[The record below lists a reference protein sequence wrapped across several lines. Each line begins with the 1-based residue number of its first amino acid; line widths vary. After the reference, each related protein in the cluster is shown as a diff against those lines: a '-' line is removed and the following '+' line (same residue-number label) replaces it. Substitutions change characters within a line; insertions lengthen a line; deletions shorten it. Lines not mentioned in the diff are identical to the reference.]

1 MYRYIPHLLISIS
14 LFSYNTAHAEDVS
27 TDKDNLISGSIG
39 LEYGT
44 FLDDLSLDD
53 TDTVTL
59 SSNFEISLTPKLKLG
74 TDFRKTEFL
83 DLSGAPNST
92 LSSFNLGYAF
102 SDKAIIRAFH
112 TNENFFVIGLET
124 YGISTSYTGK
134 KYSIS
139 GYVAKADFFQS
150 QSLDVN
156 GISASYNLS
165 ENFTVSA
172 GIDRMDV
179 GYGEDLTRSTIGGSY
194 TFGKGKSI
202 YITANENKFS
212 PYPSGT
218 NIEHLKIGL
227 TMDFGKTGIQPFKS
241 PDFMGMLLS
250 SMSPDLS

>member
-1 MYRYIPHLLISIS
+1 MKKLATVAALAIL
-14 LFSYNTAHAEDVS
+14 TASSVS
-27 TDKDNLISGSIG
+27 ADKDNLISGSIG

-44 FLDDLSLDD
+44 FIDDLSPDVF
-53 TDTVTL
+53 DTVTL
-59 SSNFEISLTPKLKLG
+59 SSNFEISLSPKLKLG
-74 TDFRKTEFL
+74 TDLRKTEFL
-83 DLSGAPNST
+83 DLSGAPNSMLT
-92 LSSFNLGYAF
+92 SFNLGYAF

-112 TNENFFVIGLET
+112 TDEQFYVLDLET

-139 GYVAKADFFQS
+139 GYVAKIDTSIFS
-150 QSLDVN
+150 ESEKIDVN

-172 GIDRMDV
+172 GIDRMDI
-179 GYGEDLTRSTIGGSY
+179 GSGEDLTRSTIGGSY

-218 NIEHLKIGL
+218 NIEHLKIGF

-241 PDFMGMLLS
+241 PDFLGMM
-250 SMSPDLS
+250 MSAEGFLNL

>member
-1 MYRYIPHLLISIS
+1 MKKLATVATLAIL
-14 LFSYNTAHAEDVS
+14 TATSVYADRN
-27 TDKDNLISGSIG
+27 NLISGSIG

-44 FLDDLSLDD
+44 FIDDLSLDD

-59 SSNFEISLTPKLKLG
+59 SSNFEISLSPKLKLG
-74 TDFRKTEFL
+74 TDLRKTEFL

-92 LSSFNLGYAF
+92 LTSFNLGYAF

-112 TNENFFVIGLET
+112 TDEKFYVLDLET

-139 GYVAKADFFQS
+139 GYVAKTDIAMGNITY
-150 QSLDVN
+150 DVN
-156 GISASYNLS
+156 GVSASYNLS

-179 GYGEDLTRSTIGGSY
+179 GYGENLTRSTIGGSY

-202 YITANENKFS
+202 YITANENKFNLDS
-212 PYPSGT
+212 SGT
-218 NIEHLKIGL
+218 NIEHLKIGF

-241 PDFMGMLLS
+241 PDFLGMM
-250 SMSPDLS
+250 MSAQGSLN

>member
-1 MYRYIPHLLISIS
+1 LYRYISHLLISIS
-14 LFSYNTAHAEDVS
+14 LFSYNTAHAENVS

-44 FLDDLSLDD
+44 FIDDLSLDD

-59 SSNFEISLTPKLKLG
+59 SSNFEISLSPKLKLG
-74 TDFRKTEFL
+74 TDLRKTEFL

-92 LSSFNLGYAF
+92 LTSFNLGYAF

-112 TNENFFVIGLET
+112 TDEKFYVLDLET

-139 GYVAKADFFQS
+139 GYVAKTDIAMGNITY
-150 QSLDVN
+150 DVN
-156 GISASYNLS
+156 GVSASYNLS

-179 GYGEDLTRSTIGGSY
+179 GYGENLTRSTIGGSY

-212 PYPSGT
+212 AYPSGT
-218 NIEHLKIGL
+218 NIEHLKIGF

-241 PDFMGMLLS
+241 PDFLGML
-250 SMSPDLS
+250 MSAEGSLN

>member
-1 MYRYIPHLLISIS
+1 LISIS
-14 LFSYNTAHAEDVS
+14 LFSYNTAHAENVS

-44 FLDDLSLDD
+44 FIDDLSLDD

-59 SSNFEISLTPKLKLG
+59 SSNFEISLSPKLKLG
-74 TDFRKTEFL
+74 TDLRKTEFL

-139 GYVAKADFFQS
+139 GYVAKTDIA
-150 QSLDVN
+150 DVN
-156 GISASYNLS
+156 GVSASYNLS

-179 GYGEDLTRSTIGGSY
+179 GYGENLTRSTIGGSY

-212 PYPSGT
+212 AYPSGT
-218 NIEHLKIGL
+218 NIEHLKIGF

-241 PDFMGMLLS
+241 PDFLGMMMSAEAFLS
-250 SMSPDLS
+250 P

>member
-1 MYRYIPHLLISIS
+1 MYRYISHLLISIS

-44 FLDDLSLDD
+44 FIDDLSLGD

-59 SSNFEISLTPKLKLG
+59 SSNFEISLSPKLKLG
-74 TDFRKTEFL
+74 TDLRKTEFL

-92 LSSFNLGYAF
+92 LTSFNLGYAF

-112 TNENFFVIGLET
+112 TDEKFFVLDLET

-139 GYVAKADFFQS
+139 GYVAKTDIAMGNITF
-150 QSLDVN
+150 DVN
-156 GISASYNLS
+156 GVSASYNLS

-179 GYGEDLTRSTIGGSY
+179 GYGENLTRSTIGGSY

-212 PYPSGT
+212 AYPSGT
-218 NIEHLKIGL
+218 NIEHLKIGF

-241 PDFMGMLLS
+241 PDFLGMM
-250 SMSPDLS
+250 MSAQGSLN

>member
-1 MYRYIPHLLISIS
+1 MYRYISHLLISIS
-14 LFSYNTAHAEDVS
+14 LFSYNTAHAENVS

-44 FLDDLSLDD
+44 FIDDLSLDD

-59 SSNFEISLTPKLKLG
+59 SSNFEISLSPKLKLG
-74 TDFRKTEFL
+74 TDLRKTEFL

-92 LSSFNLGYAF
+92 LTSFNLGYAF

-112 TNENFFVIGLET
+112 TDEKFYVLDLET

-139 GYVAKADFFQS
+139 GYVAKTDIAMGNITY
-150 QSLDVN
+150 DVN
-156 GISASYNLS
+156 GVSASYNLS

-179 GYGEDLTRSTIGGSY
+179 GYGENLTRSTIGGSY

-212 PYPSGT
+212 AYPSGT
-218 NIEHLKIGL
+218 NIEHLKIGF

-241 PDFMGMLLS
+241 PDFLGML
-250 SMSPDLS
+250 MSAEGSLN

>member
-1 MYRYIPHLLISIS
+1 MKKLATVAALAIL
-14 LFSYNTAHAEDVS
+14 TASSVS
-27 TDKDNLISGSIG
+27 ADKDNLISGSIG

-44 FLDDLSLDD
+44 FLDELSSLDD

-59 SSNFEISLTPKLKLG
+59 SSNFEISLSPKLKLG
-74 TDFRKTEFL
+74 TDLRKTEFL
-83 DLSGAPNST
+83 DLSGAPTST

-112 TNENFFVIGLET
+112 TDEKFYVLGMET

-139 GYVAKADFFQS
+139 GYVAKTDLS
-150 QSLDVN
+150 GGSTPLDVN

-172 GIDRMDV
+172 GIDRLGV
-179 GYGEDLTRSTIGGSY
+179 GSGVDLTRSTIGGSY
-194 TFGKGKSI
+194 DFGKNKSV
-202 YITANENKFS
+202 YIMANKNKLS
-212 PYPSGT
+212 PSSSGT
-218 NIEHLKIGL
+218 NIEHLKIGF

-241 PDFMGMLLS
+241 PDFLGMMMS
-250 SMSPDLS
+250 SQEFLD

>member
-1 MYRYIPHLLISIS
+1 MKLATVATLAIL
-14 LFSYNTAHAEDVS
+14 TATSVYADRN
-27 TDKDNLISGSIG
+27 NLISGSIG

-44 FLDDLSLDD
+44 FIDDLSLDD

-59 SSNFEISLTPKLKLG
+59 SSNFEISLSPKLKLG
-74 TDFRKTEFL
+74 TDLRKTEFL

-92 LSSFNLGYAF
+92 LTSFNLGYAF

-112 TNENFFVIGLET
+112 TDEKFYVLDLET

-139 GYVAKADFFQS
+139 GYVAKTDIAMGNITY
-150 QSLDVN
+150 DVN
-156 GISASYNLS
+156 GVSASYNLS

-179 GYGEDLTRSTIGGSY
+179 GYGENLTRSTIGGSY

-202 YITANENKFS
+202 YITANENKFNLDS
-212 PYPSGT
+212 SGT
-218 NIEHLKIGL
+218 NIEHLKIGF

-241 PDFMGMLLS
+241 PDFLGMM
-250 SMSPDLS
+250 MSAQGSLN

>member
-1 MYRYIPHLLISIS
+1 MKKLATVATLAIL
-14 LFSYNTAHAEDVS
+14 TASSVS
-27 TDKDNLISGSIG
+27 ADKDNLISGSIG

-44 FLDDLSLDD
+44 FIDDLSPDVF
-53 TDTVTL
+53 DTVTL
-59 SSNFEISLTPKLKLG
+59 SSNFEISLSPKLKLG
-74 TDFRKTEFL
+74 TDLRKTEFL

-92 LSSFNLGYAF
+92 LTSFNLGYAF

-112 TNENFFVIGLET
+112 TDEIFFVLDLET

-139 GYVAKADFFQS
+139 GYVAKNGIPMGNITY
-150 QSLDVN
+150 DVN

-172 GIDRMDV
+172 GIDRMDI
-179 GYGEDLTRSTIGGSY
+179 GSGEDLTRSTIGGSY

-218 NIEHLKIGL
+218 NIEHLKIGF

-241 PDFMGMLLS
+241 PDFLGMM
-250 SMSPDLS
+250 MSGEGSLN

>member
-1 MYRYIPHLLISIS
+1 MKKLATVAALAIL
-14 LFSYNTAHAEDVS
+14 TASSVS
-27 TDKDNLISGSIG
+27 ADKDNLISGSIG

-44 FLDDLSLDD
+44 FIDDLSPDVF
-53 TDTVTL
+53 DTVTL
-59 SSNFEISLTPKLKLG
+59 SSNFEISLSPKLKLG
-74 TDFRKTEFL
+74 TDLRKTEFL

-92 LSSFNLGYAF
+92 LTSFNLGYAF

-112 TNENFFVIGLET
+112 TDEQFYVLDLET

-139 GYVAKADFFQS
+139 GYVAKIDTSIFS
-150 QSLDVN
+150 ESEKIDVN

-172 GIDRMDV
+172 GIDRMDI
-179 GYGEDLTRSTIGGSY
+179 GSGEDLTRSTIGGSY

-212 PYPSGT
+212 PNFTGT
-218 NIEHLKIGL
+218 NIEHLKIGF

-241 PDFMGMLLS
+241 PDFLGMM
-250 SMSPDLS
+250 MSAEGFLNL

>member
-1 MYRYIPHLLISIS
+1 MKKLATVAALAIL
-14 LFSYNTAHAEDVS
+14 TASSVS
-27 TDKDNLISGSIG
+27 ADKDNLISGSIG

-44 FLDDLSLDD
+44 FIDDLSPDVF
-53 TDTVTL
+53 DTVTL
-59 SSNFEISLTPKLKLG
+59 SSNFEISLSPKLKLG
-74 TDFRKTEFL
+74 TDLRKTEFL

-92 LSSFNLGYAF
+92 LTSFNLGYAF

-112 TNENFFVIGLET
+112 TDEIFFVLDLET

-139 GYVAKADFFQS
+139 GYVAKIDTSIFFS
-150 QSLDVN
+150 GSEKIDVN

-172 GIDRMDV
+172 GIDRMDT
-179 GYGEDLTRSTIGGSY
+179 GYGVDLTRSKIGGSY

-202 YITANENKFS
+202 YITANENKFNLDS
-212 PYPSGT
+212 SGT
-218 NIEHLKIGL
+218 NIEHLKIGF

-241 PDFMGMLLS
+241 PDFLGMM
-250 SMSPDLS
+250 MSAQGSLN